1 MNDGANSK
9 IICIQERI
17 SLSTWRMPSLAEI
30 PTIDK
35 NIDSDEEDGEYD
47 DDDLDSELLME
58 DVDEILNQKSDSFD
72 IGKAMVNEYE
82 KSYGEFEDTC
92 LDVAEDI
99 DVSFSSNPLEAMQR
113 VVQLDH
119 SRSHQSRARPGW
131 LASLLIGIVPHCS
144 PPRCFTQTHT
154 KAHTTL

>member
-1 MNDGANSK
+1 
-9 IICIQERI
+9 
-17 SLSTWRMPSLAEI
+17 MPSLAEI

-58 DVDEILNQKSDSFD
+58 DVDEILNEKSDSFD

-113 VVQLDH
+113 DVQLDH